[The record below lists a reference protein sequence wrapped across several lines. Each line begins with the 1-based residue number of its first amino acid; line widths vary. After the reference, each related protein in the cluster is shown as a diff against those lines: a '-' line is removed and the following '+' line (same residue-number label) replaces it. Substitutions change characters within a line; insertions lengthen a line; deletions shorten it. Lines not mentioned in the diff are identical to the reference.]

1 MKFANKMKMYRQENN
16 WTQQKVAEELRISRK
31 TVSSWENGR
40 SYPDVFMLTQISD
53 LYQVSL
59 DDLLREDHE
68 MINSYKEEH
77 KSNTRK
83 DNLFRIAY
91 IINVVGCVYFLLQ
104 SLGTLNY
111 VRVFGQSAEV
121 IMGVLTAIFSLNI
134 LWLLVESD
142 FKKSRHNLIGIV
154 MTIIVLSLLLMRL
167 DHYTL
172 GISNESHSNLY
183 DFVAGYIVAM
193 KTWALTGLIWL
204 YPQFKKLQKRVR

>member
-1 MKFANKMKMYRQENN
+1 MNFATKMRKYRQQNN
-16 WTQQKVAEELRISRK
+16 WTQQKVAEKLKISRK
-31 TVSSWENGR
+31 TVSSWENSR
-40 SYPDVFMLTQISD
+40 SYPDIFMLTQISD
-53 LYQVSL
+53 LYHVSL
-59 DDLLREDHE
+59 DDLLREDRE

-104 SLGTLNY
+104 SLVTLNY

-134 LWLLVESD
+134 LWLLAEID
-142 FKKSRHNLIGIV
+142 FKKSRHNLIEIV
-154 MTIIVLSLLLMRL
+154 MTVIVLSLLLMRL

-172 GISNESHSNLY
+172 GMANESNSNLH

-193 KTWALTGLIWL
+193 KAWALTGLIWL
-204 YPQFKKLQKRVR
+204 YPQFRKLRKRVS